1 MIVVDASAI
10 VDALAPRAPDP
21 VLSARVRAGSLHA
34 PYLIDIEVTNALRR
48 LVARN
53 LLSVDRAADARDDF
67 AALKVTRYPHLPL
80 LDRVWELRDRLT
92 PYDAAYVALA
102 ELIGAPLV
110 TCDAHL
116 ARARGH
122 EAVVEIYRP

>member
-1 MIVVDASAI
+1 MIVVDASAV
-10 VDALAPRAPDP
+10 VDALVQEPPNVALRERVDGGGFQAP
-21 VLSARVRAGSLHA
+21 H
-34 PYLIDIEVTNALRR
+34 LIDIEVTNALRR
-48 LVARN
+48 LVARGA
-53 LLSVDRAADARDDF
+53 LSADRAADTRDDF
-67 AALKVTRYPHLPL
+67 AALNIRRYPHRPL

-110 TCDAHL
+110 TCDARL
-116 ARARGH
+116 GRARGH